1 MTYIRLRL
9 VASQRPKWA
18 SAAEARVIAKA
29 AYANCLTLN
38 GTVGITSARTPRI
51 LATVSSTLR
60 YGGNPRWTKA
70 PSGPLGKGKWSLK
83 TKLTMLN
90 SITASTSPVLV
101 RYNAR
106 SRLVSVRPDSMI
118 DTISSRF
125 SRRRAPLACAGA
137 CDLNALQTRLASGS
151 ACDMRLHGRA
161 SLLPNERDESPVIHI
176 LELAPVKKTRMLISR
191 IVNSLLLLGW
201 VRRWLLTP
209 SSATRDS
216 WTATKP

>member
-38 GTVGITSARTPRI
+38 GTGGITSARTPRI
-51 LATVSSTLR
+51 LATVSSTLKDV
-60 YGGNPRWTKA
+60 GNPRWTKA

-101 RYNAR
+101 RYTAR

-118 DTISSRF
+118 DTISSTF
-125 SRRRAPLACAGA
+125 SRGTARLTECA
-137 CDLNALQTRLASGS
+137 
-151 ACDMRLHGRA
+151 
-161 SLLPNERDESPVIHI
+161 
-176 LELAPVKKTRMLISR
+176 ELAASTFYETKTGDAFRM
-191 IVNSLLLLGW
+191 
-201 VRRWLLTP
+201 
-209 SSATRDS
+209 
-216 WTATKP
+216 